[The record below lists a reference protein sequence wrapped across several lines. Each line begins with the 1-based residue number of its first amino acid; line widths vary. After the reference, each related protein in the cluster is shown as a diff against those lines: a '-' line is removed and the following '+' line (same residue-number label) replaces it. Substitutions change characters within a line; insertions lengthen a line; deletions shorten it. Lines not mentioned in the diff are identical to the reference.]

1 MGVSTTSGK
10 KCPSWHDNL
19 AVSIEPSPTKL
30 LTISMSWSF
39 NNWALAAQYA
49 LQRPNKQW
57 QEFWGIILFGC
68 FGFGFILGFFVSALF
83 RFGLV
88 FLKKSCI
95 SKKLRT
101 LRYFFQEKKKNCF
114 PIPVLLKFPSSA
126 KTTFPLSLVLS
137 LPPISLPDQLKC
149 TALLLR
155 NHKELR

>member
-1 MGVSTTSGK
+1 MGISTTSGK

-19 AVSIEPSPTKL
+19 TVSIKPSPTKL

-49 LQRPNKQW
+49 LQRPNKHW

-68 FGFGFILGFFVSALF
+68 FGFGFILGVFVFAFLGLGWFFLTKF
-83 RFGLV
+83 
-88 FLKKSCI
+88 CI
-95 SKKLRT
+95 SKELRT
-101 LRYFFQEKKKNCF
+101 PGYFFQEKKKNCF

-137 LPPISLPDQLKC
+137 FPPISLPDQLKC
-149 TALLLR
+149 MALLFR
-155 NHKELR
+155 NHKELQ